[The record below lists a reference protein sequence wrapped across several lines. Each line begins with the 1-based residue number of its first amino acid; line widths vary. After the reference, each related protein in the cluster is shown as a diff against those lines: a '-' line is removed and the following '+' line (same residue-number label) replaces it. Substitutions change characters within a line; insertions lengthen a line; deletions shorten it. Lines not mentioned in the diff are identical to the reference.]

1 MLSFMRESCLRKIL
15 LLSLLVLGG
24 CAENIPTTFPLET
37 FLSLTNSTYLT
48 RSEAIVRVAGADCGE
63 MGTLVVLGDAG
74 DSATQA
80 MNNAALK
87 LDAELFRT
95 GANAYV
101 IDGYRWI
108 EPPTRPTA
116 TQLELSVRSLV
127 CSA

>member
-1 MLSFMRESCLRKIL
+1 ML

-24 CAENIPTTFPLET
+24 CAETIPVTLPFET
-37 FLSLTNSTYLT
+37 FLTLTDSTYLT

-63 MGTLVVLGDAG
+63 MGALVVLGDAS
-74 DSATQA
+74 DSADQA
-80 MNNAALK
+80 MHNTALK

-101 IDGYRWI
+101 IDGYRWL
-108 EPPTRPTA
+108 ESQTRA
-116 TQLELSVRSLV
+116 SAMQLELSVRSLI

>member
-1 MLSFMRESCLRKIL
+1 VLSFKLESSRRIIL

-24 CAENIPTTFPLET
+24 CAETIPVTLPFET
-37 FLSLTNSTYLT
+37 FLTLTDSTYLT

-63 MGTLVVLGDAG
+63 MGALVVLGDAAG
-74 DSATQA
+74 SADQA

-87 LDAELFRT
+87 LDSELFRT

-101 IDGYRWI
+101 IDGYRWL
-108 EPPTRPTA
+108 ESPNRA
-116 TQLELSVRSLV
+116 SAMQLELSVRSFI